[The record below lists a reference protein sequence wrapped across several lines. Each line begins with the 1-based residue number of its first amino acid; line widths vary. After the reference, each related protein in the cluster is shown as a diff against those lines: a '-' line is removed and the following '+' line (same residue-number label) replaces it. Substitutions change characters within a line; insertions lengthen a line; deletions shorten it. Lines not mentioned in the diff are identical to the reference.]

1 MRILVLAGGHDQA
14 DFIDALKARG
24 HEALLADYYPEPP
37 ARAHADRHFRIST
50 LDEGAVLEVARA
62 ERVDMVATAC
72 TDQALLTAA
81 RVSDELGLPF
91 YLGPDKALELTD
103 KEKMK
108 SVLLAGGVPTARG
121 AVAAAPEEVDVGALG
136 GYPLVVKPC
145 DCNSSKGV
153 VRVGGDE
160 ELKEALA
167 AAVGLSRS
175 GRAVVEAFL
184 PGREVSVDAWV
195 DAEGRPQVLCASE
208 SRKISGEGNGFVI
221 CGSSYPALSD
231 PAEAGAVEG
240 LVGSAA
246 AAFGLRGC
254 PLLVQAMV
262 GGGSAAVIELSARMG
277 GGTKHR
283 LVRRASGV
291 DVMAAYVSM
300 VLGEEVPPMA
310 PVPSGDL
317 VELDY
322 VYADPGRVG
331 ELRGFED
338 ALSAGLIEE
347 WYRYKPDGA
356 RVSGRSC
363 SGDRVAGVL
372 ISAGEAAGLREKRAR
387 ALGMLDVVDGG
398 RSIMFR
404 GGYEW

>member
-1 MRILVLAGGHDQA
+1 
-14 DFIDALKARG
+14 
-24 HEALLADYYPEPP
+24 
-37 ARAHADRHFRIST
+37 
-50 LDEGAVLEVARA
+50 
-62 ERVDMVATAC
+62 MVE
-72 TDQALLTAA
+72 
-81 RVSDELGLPF
+81 S
-91 YLGPDKALELTD
+91 
-103 KEKMK
+103 
-108 SVLLAGGVPTARG
+108 
-121 AVAAAPEEVDVGALG
+121 
-136 GYPLVVKPC
+136 
-145 DCNSSKGV
+145 
-153 VRVGGDE
+153 
-160 ELKEALA
+160 
-167 AAVGLSRS
+167 
-175 GRAVVEAFL
+175 FL

-221 CGSSYPALSD
+221 CGSSYPALAD
-231 PAEAGAVEG
+231 PSEAEAVEG
-240 LVGSAA
+240 LVRSAA

-283 LVRRASGV
+283 LIRRASGV
-291 DVMAAYVSM
+291 DVMGAYASM

-331 ELRGFED
+331 GLRGFED
-338 ALSAGLIEE
+338 ALAEGMIEE

-356 RVSGRSC
+356 EVSGRSC

-372 ISAGEAAGLREKRAR
+372 IGAGEAVGLRDRRAK
-387 ALGMLDVVDGG
+387 ALEMLDVVDSGG
-398 RSIMFR
+398 RSIMYR